1 MLDLFARY
9 GYNITVEKNALDR
22 LTPTALAFIGDAVY
36 SLYIRTR
43 VVSETDF
50 TCGTTHVI
58 ATKYVNATAQA
69 EVFDALSASGFLTP
83 DETDI
88 ARRAKNAH
96 LHTRSKIPSD
106 TYHKSTALEAVIG
119 YAELSGNAA
128 RNAELLDKCAEFAGL
143 NKSN

>member
-69 EVFDALSASGFLTP
+69 EVFDALSA
-83 DETDI
+83 
-88 ARRAKNAH
+88 
-96 LHTRSKIPSD
+96 
-106 TYHKSTALEAVIG
+106 VIG

-128 RNAELLDKCAEFAGL
+128 RKAELLDKCAEFAGL

>member
-1 MLDLFARY
+1 MLDLFESY

-50 TCGTTHVI
+50 TCGTTHAI
-58 ATKYVNATAQA
+58 ATKYVNAKAQS
-69 EVFDALSASGFLTP
+69 EIFDALAASGFLSAE
-83 DETDI
+83 ETEI

-96 LHTRSKIPSD
+96 LHTRSKIPPD

-128 RNAELLDKCAEFAGL
+128 RKAELLDKCASLAGL
-143 NKSN
+143 NKGN